1 MSSNNQKYSV
11 GSIALAEPY
20 FDYVHTL
27 PLVTFSDVKNTVELA
42 LVYNSQIAT
51 DDYSNIAGG
60 YKFNLQKMLEFD
72 QQSGQVLYLVDANG
86 LKVVCNP
93 ATNQTA
99 SSATVYALNDDSH
112 RILRR
117 ITSGFELEYPDY
129 SKEYFDST
137 GKQTSSFDKY
147 GEEIFRFV
155 YNGNWLS
162 SIIYRPEVST
172 SYKVL
177 SFTPNSQNRIASITY
192 LANGTPFSVGTFAYT
207 SSGLSLS
214 HYSGV
219 NYVCGYNSTDS
230 IYTAF
235 STENNSLIKTT
246 NTQSYSCCKTQ
257 YTYSN
262 IFGYNKQRY
271 KLDIAYSIGS
281 GDTKKDQVIYDLI
294 DYYDNNE
301 IKMMEIT
308 DFYGDKT
315 RIQYVNH
322 HPCFEYE
329 IKDNEDEMFNEDGV
343 YLGNVRIQKNE
354 DTSGVIFS
362 GEQHF
367 TIDCCRDHYRG
378 WRLEFDE
385 AVPESEFTKEAVV
398 VGWMKWCE
406 PYEFD
411 FIINNGDPY
420 AVNIEAAD
428 KWHYFCVPF
437 KNTWRE
443 IDVWAG
449 NVGRPET
456 KDVRILFVDKNITRN
471 RTKITNASAS
481 IEFDLSASTFKNTPA
496 TGNEISGMKV
506 TGQDLLRYMINRKK
520 NQHTNEFYYD
530 NGRSVITNVGNI
542 QVVDSAGNATS
553 FSQDFVLTNSY
564 IRDVDT
570 LNEKHIFNTEGI
582 FLVIEKESALSPYK
596 KIDRYNEYLDHTVEI
611 TNVTGNQAD
620 DVVKMI
626 MHNDD
631 HLVDYVITEGVS
643 SRTYTYD
650 SETNCTALVSEK
662 DEFNVVTTYTTD
674 PIWGVVTKATVGTLA
689 ETESI
694 YTEDGADLLTAKF
707 GANTTQNNLVY
718 QNGNVSSMQS
728 GGINYGFTYENGN
741 LKTVSKNGALLKTFA
756 YANNDKEVT
765 ATTNTSATASYNVQK
780 VVDDYGREVSL
791 SNLRAN
797 TYALYPHFDE
807 NGDHTNLGENGG
819 KNNSLETSTDL
830 TNNYVTYYGTVVDNT
845 KTIQRSVTKNGDTVV
860 STTNVEQ
867 DEIGRLKDKTF
878 TSSATGA
885 IRDTVAYATKAN
897 AWDTDNRVSVHTYS
911 IDGTLKANNQ
921 NTYDKLNRLVTKK
934 NRFIGIDFTK
944 TIEYN
949 KSRVQSVQDKIGTH
963 VDSDIEYSYD
973 ALGRITAEEDIA
985 ADTYKSYVY
994 DMAGRLVREN
1004 NSSLNKTYTYEYDS
1018 VGNVTS
1024 KKTHAYT
1031 TASTP
1036 GTATS
1041 TVAFSYDS
1049 THSDRLTS
1057 FGGKAITYDQ
1067 QGCPLTYDGKTYTWT
1082 RGKLTKIATGGA
1094 TLNPGI
1100 KAIVTPV
1107 SSESWTY
1114 TYNGNG
1120 QRTEKGYSYLPA
1132 IGQIPSYNYTTS
1144 STTKFTYDHSGRL
1157 VQESLTENYK
1167 NTSSLTTITKY
1178 LYDDSGIIGMVYDGT
1193 SYYFHRNIQ
1202 GDVVGVYNSAGTK
1215 VVGFTYDAYGNCTV
1229 SGDTSLAYRCKI
1241 RYRGYYFDT
1250 ETGLYWVQ
1258 TRYYNPE
1265 WCRWIS
1271 PDTLDYL
1278 DPETAHGLNLYA
1290 YCGNDPVNF
1299 TDPSGHFALI
1309 SFLIGLGIGAAIGAS
1324 LGAVSYTIGQAVD
1337 YARTGEFNWSWGGF
1351 VGSILGGAIGGA
1363 ITFATAGISGAFVK
1377 MAGAFLSGAAM
1388 SSSTMIGENV
1398 AGDASHSWLDVLV
1411 SSIISGCF
1419 SMASVGIMKK
1429 IKVPSLN
1436 AGRGSMSAVSSQ
1448 MYTKLRRQIIKR
1460 VSSKTFAKMF
1470 VVEAYNGTA
1479 GNIMDWIYS
1488 ISGAKESIL
1497 SCL

>member
-42 LVYNSQIAT
+42 LVYNSQIAAT
-51 DDYSNIAGG
+51 NYFNIADG
-60 YKFNLQKMLEFD
+60 YKLNLQKKIDETSTGLSLLD
-72 QQSGQVLYLVDANG
+72 SNG
-86 LKVVCNP
+86 LMIKCNP
-93 ATNQTA
+93 ATNQTT

-129 SKEYFDST
+129 SKEYFDSE

-147 GEEIFRFV
+147 GEEIFRFE
-155 YNGNWLS
+155 YES
-162 SIIYRPEVST
+162 SGELKSIAYRPEVGADYKKFEF
-172 SYKVL
+172 SY
-177 SFTPNSQNRIASITY
+177 SSNRLTTITY
-192 LANGTPFSVGTFAYT
+192 SANEEPFVIGTFVYSNT
-207 SSGLSLS
+207 GLTIQ

-219 NYVCGYNSTDS
+219 NYVCSYNSTDS
-230 IYTAF
+230 IYTVF
-235 STENNSLIKTT
+235 STESSSLIKTT

-257 YTYSN
+257 YAYSN
-262 IFGYNKQRY
+262 TSGYNKQRY

-281 GDTKKDQVIYDLI
+281 GDTNKDQVTYDLI

-506 TGQDLLRYMINRKK
+506 TGQDLLRYIINRKK

-542 QVVDSAGNATS
+542 QAVDSAGNATS

-807 NGDHTNLGENGG
+807 NGVHTNLGENGG

-830 TNNYVTYYGTVVDNT
+830 TNNYVTYYGTVVDNA

-911 IDGTLKANNQ
+911 IDGTLKASSS
-921 NTYDKLNRLVTKK
+921 NTYDALKRPITKR
-934 NRFIGIDFTK
+934 NNVIGVDFTK

-949 KSRVQSVQDKIGTH
+949 KSRVQYVQDKVGPRLDAD
-963 VDSDIEYSYD
+963 VEYFYD

-985 ADTYKSYVY
+985 ADTLKSYKY

-1004 NSSLNKTYTYEYDS
+1004 NSALNKTYTYEYDS

-1036 GTATS
+1036 GTATA
-1041 TVAFSYDS
+1041 TTAFSYDT
-1049 THSDRLTS
+1049 THPDRLTS

-1120 QRTEKGYSYLPA
+1120 QRTEKEYSYLPA

-1290 YCGNDPVNF
+1290 YCGDDPVNF
-1299 TDPSGHFALI
+1299 ADPSGHLGVFFTVLLATLAGATFGAFKGVAKQIYNGEQWNWDASSWDFKEIGKEILLGSATGFA
-1309 SFLIGLGIGAAIGAS
+1309 FGLGGVAGGIVKGSFQAITVAGKTLSVAQSVGFLLGTALTGNFVAGFAGYAIQNAGTSEKFNIGSGILEG
-1324 LGAVSYTIGQAVD
+1324 IGQAGKGLV
-1337 YARTGEFNWSWGGF
+1337 AFFAGGLYTASGF
-1351 VGSILGGAIGGA
+1351 WKVG
-1363 ITFATAGISGAFVK
+1363 K
-1377 MAGAFLSGAAM
+1377 
-1388 SSSTMIGENV
+1388 
-1398 AGDASHSWLDVLV
+1398 
-1411 SSIISGCF
+1411 
-1419 SMASVGIMKK
+1419 
-1429 IKVPSLN
+1429 
-1436 AGRGSMSAVSSQ
+1436 
-1448 MYTKLRRQIIKR
+1448 
-1460 VSSKTFAKMF
+1460 
-1470 VVEAYNGTA
+1470 
-1479 GNIMDWIYS
+1479 
-1488 ISGAKESIL
+1488 GAKNSPVGLVVRAFTKYLLTMTPNNLLEEL
-1497 SCL
+1497 F

>member
-51 DDYSNIAGG
+51 DDYFNIADG
-60 YKFNLQKMLEFD
+60 YKLNLQKKIDETSTGLFLLD
-72 QQSGQVLYLVDANG
+72 SNG
-86 LKVVCNP
+86 LMIKCNP

-129 SKEYFDST
+129 SKECFDSD

-147 GEEIFRFV
+147 GEEIFRFAH
-155 YNGNWLS
+155 NNSGELT
-162 SIIYRPEVST
+162 SIVYRPEVGAD
-172 SYKVL
+172 YKKL
-177 SFTPNSQNRIASITY
+177 EFEYSSNRLTTITY
-192 LANGTPFSVGTFAYT
+192 SANEEPFVIGTFVYSNT
-207 SSGLSLS
+207 GLTIQ

-219 NYVCGYNSTDS
+219 NYVCSYNSTDS
-230 IYTAF
+230 IYTVF
-235 STENNSLIKTT
+235 STESSSLIKTT

-257 YTYSN
+257 YAYSN
-262 IFGYNKQRY
+262 TSGYSKQRY

-294 DYYDNNE
+294 DYYENNE

-315 RIQYVNH
+315 RIQYENH

-329 IKDNEDEMFNEDGV
+329 IKENEDEMFNEDGV
-343 YLGNVRIQKNE
+343 YLGNVRIIDKEGING
-354 DTSGVIFS
+354 SVNLGN
-362 GEQHF
+362 GYA
-367 TIDCCRDHYRG
+367 TIDDCDTYFRG
-378 WRLEFDE
+378 WHLDFGEDEDSNLYTGE
-385 AVPESEFTKEAVV
+385 AVL
-398 VGWMKWCE
+398 VGWMKWHLPE
-406 PYEFD
+406 EID
-411 FIINNGDPY
+411 FMINNGGLCTACINVP
-420 AVNIEAAD
+420 N

-437 KNTWRE
+437 KNTQHY
-443 IDVWAG
+443 IDVYAG
-449 NVGRPET
+449 HVNFPET

-481 IEFDLSASTFKNTPA
+481 VEFDLSASTFKNTPA

-506 TGQDLLRYMINRKK
+506 TGQDLLWYMINRKK

-542 QVVDSAGNATS
+542 QAVDSAGNATS

-570 LNEKHIFNTEGI
+570 LNEKHIFTTEGI

-596 KIDRYNEYLDHTVEI
+596 KIDRYNEYLDHAVEI

-626 MHNDD
+626 MYNDD

-707 GANTTQNNLVY
+707 GANTTQNNLIY

-765 ATTNTSATASYNVQK
+765 AATNTSATASYNVKK

-807 NGDHTNLGENGG
+807 NGVHTNLGENGG
-819 KNNSLETSTDL
+819 KNCSLATSTDL
-830 TNNYVTYYGTVVDNT
+830 TNNYVTYYGTVVDNA

-911 IDGTLKANNQ
+911 IDGTLKASNS
-921 NTYDKLNRLVTKK
+921 NTYDALKRPITKR
-934 NRFIGIDFTK
+934 NNVIGVDFTK

-949 KSRVQSVQDKIGTH
+949 KSRVQYVQDKVGSRL
-963 VDSDIEYSYD
+963 DADIEYLYD
-973 ALGRITAEEDIA
+973 ALGRITAEEDIV
-985 ADTYKSYVY
+985 ADTSKSYVY

-1004 NSSLNKTYTYEYDS
+1004 NSALNKTYTYVYDS

-1036 GTATS
+1036 GTATA
-1041 TVAFSYDS
+1041 TTAFSYDT
-1049 THSDRLTS
+1049 THPDRLTS
-1057 FGGKAITYDQ
+1057 FGGKAITYNQ

-1082 RGKLTKIATGGA
+1082 RGKLTQISKGTIRTGKEVY
-1094 TLNPGI
+1094 TL
-1100 KAIVTPV
+1100 
-1107 SSESWTY
+1107 
-1114 TYNGNG
+1114 TYNGYG
-1120 QRTEKGYSYLPA
+1120 QRTEKRYSYIAPLIGSVPA
-1132 IGQIPSYNYTTS
+1132 EYVSNEATTY
-1144 STTKFTYDHSGRL
+1144 TYDNGGRL
-1157 VQESLTENYK
+1157 VKEHIVTTYNDLSTEVHD
-1167 NTSSLTTITKY
+1167 IHY
-1178 LYDDSGIIGMVYDGT
+1178 LYDDSGIIGMVKDGT

-1202 GDVVGVYNSAGTK
+1202 GDVTGVYNSSGTK
-1215 VVGFTYDAYGNCTV
+1215 LVTFKYDAYGNCTV
-1229 SGDTSLAYRCKI
+1229 SGDTSFAQYCKI
-1241 RYRGYYFDT
+1241 RYRGYYFDA

-1271 PDTLDYL
+1271 PDSIGYL
-1278 DPETAHGLNLYA
+1278 DPETAHGLNLYL
-1290 YCGNDPVNF
+1290 YCGNDPVNYV
-1299 TDPSGHFALI
+1299 DPSGQFGLVIALLLTGLFAGMTVGGVKAYSDAKESGATDSQLAWETI
-1309 SFLIGLGIGAAIGAS
+1309 KGI
-1324 LGAVSYTIGQAVD
+1324 
-1337 YARTGEFNWSWGGF
+1337 F
-1351 VGSILGGAIGGA
+1351 VGGAIGLSAAGA
-1363 ITFATAGISGAFVK
+1363 IVAAGAAIAGAAGVISGATSLAYVTFGG
-1377 MAGAFLSGAAM
+1377 MAVTKAFAIGALAFNLTA
-1388 SSSTMIGENV
+1388 
-1398 AGDASHSWLDVLV
+1398 
-1411 SSIISGCF
+1411 
-1419 SMASVGIMKK
+1419 
-1429 IKVPSLN
+1429 
-1436 AGRGSMSAVSSQ
+1436 
-1448 MYTKLRRQIIKR
+1448 
-1460 VSSKTFAKMF
+1460 F
-1470 VVEAYNGTA
+1470 VVAPLYGK
-1479 GNIMDWIYS
+1479 S
-1488 ISGAKESIL
+1488 IDGIEYGGSTTSVNPPGEGPIHPGYKTSSLLTLKNQLNRIFGGQQ
-1497 SCL
+1497 

>member
-11 GSIALAEPY
+11 GSIALADPY

-51 DDYSNIAGG
+51 SNYFNIADG
-60 YKFNLQKMLEFD
+60 YKLNLQKKIVETSTGLSLLD
-72 QQSGQVLYLVDANG
+72 SNG
-86 LKVVCNP
+86 LMIKCNP

-99 SSATVYALNDDSH
+99 YSATVYALNDDSH

-129 SKEYFDST
+129 SKECFDSN

-177 SFTPNSQNRIASITY
+177 SFTPNSQNRIATITY

-219 NYVCGYNSTDS
+219 NYVCSYNSTDS

-257 YTYSN
+257 YAYSN

-362 GEQHF
+362 GKQHF

-411 FIINNGDPY
+411 FIVNNGDPY

-570 LNEKHIFNTEGI
+570 LNEKHIFNSEVT
-582 FLVIEKESALSPYK
+582 FWVIEKESALSTYK
-596 KIDRYNEYLDHTVEI
+596 KIDKYNEYLDHIVEI

-626 MHNDD
+626 MYNDD
-631 HLVDYVITEGVS
+631 HLVDYVTTDDVS
-643 SRTYTYD
+643 SRIYTYD
-650 SETNCTALVSEK
+650 SETNRTTLVSET

-718 QNGNVSSMQS
+718 QNGSVSSMQS

-765 ATTNTSATASYNVQK
+765 AATNTSATASYNVKK

-807 NGDHTNLGENGG
+807 NGVHTNLGENGG
-819 KNNSLETSTDL
+819 KNCSLATSTDL
-830 TNNYVTYYGTVVDNT
+830 TNNYVTYYGTVVDNA

-897 AWDTDNRVSVHTYS
+897 AWDTDNRVSVHTYC
-911 IDGTLKANNQ
+911 IDGTLKASNS
-921 NTYDKLNRLVTKK
+921 NTYDTLKRPITKR
-934 NRFIGIDFTK
+934 NNVIGVDFTK

-949 KSRVQSVQDKIGTH
+949 KSRVQNVQDR
-963 VDSDIEYSYD
+963 VSSRLDADIVYLYD
-973 ALGRITAEEDIA
+973 ALGRITAEEDMA
-985 ADTYKSYVY
+985 ADTLKSYVY

-1004 NSSLNKTYTYEYDS
+1004 NSALNKTYTYEYDS
-1018 VGNVTS
+1018 VGNVIS

-1031 TASTP
+1031 TASIP
-1036 GTATS
+1036 STAT
-1041 TVAFSYDS
+1041 TTTNFSYDT
-1049 THSDRLTS
+1049 THPDRLTS

-1067 QGCPLTYDGKTYTWT
+1067 QGCPLTYDDKTYSWT
-1082 RGKLTKIATGGA
+1082 RGKLTQIAFGVDVSR
-1094 TLNPGI
+1094 
-1100 KAIVTPV
+1100 AITPIV
-1107 SSESWTY
+1107 PVLSSKRWDY

-1120 QRTEKGYSYLPA
+1120 QRTQKKYTYHPPLGNESLYDYVASKTT
-1132 IGQIPSYNYTTS
+1132 NY
-1144 STTKFTYDHSGRL
+1144 TYDHSGRL
-1157 VQESLTENYK
+1157 VKELTTTVSK
-1167 NTSSLTTITKY
+1167 NSGTTTSSIVY
-1178 LYDDSGIIGMVYDGT
+1178 LYDDSGIIGMVKDGT
-1193 SYYFHRNIQ
+1193 SYYFYRNIQ
-1202 GDVVGVYNSAGTK
+1202 GDVVGVYNSSGTK
-1215 VVGFTYDAYGNCTV
+1215 LVTFKYDAYGNCTV
-1229 SGDTSLAYRCKI
+1229 SGDANFAQYCKI
-1241 RYRGYYFDT
+1241 RYRGYYFDA

-1278 DPETAHGLNLYA
+1278 DPETTHGLNLYA

-1299 TDPSGHFALI
+1299 TDPSGHLAFFILTAI
-1309 SFLIGLGIGAAIGAS
+1309 IGAAIGVGITA
-1324 LGAVSYTIGQAVD
+1324 AVD
-1337 YARTGEFNWSWGGF
+1337 YADNKQFDLHWGWYLGAGLLGALIGAGIGMAVSYSATGTIAADIRWISAFNKASRGDLSKLVKLSTKNPSGKGVSLGRYINKKSPLNYINVAKSNNLTYFDMGKYYNIAQNKGISTAVNKLFLEQQSALGKTFYLTSTSFEGVYAWEI
-1351 VGSILGGAIGGA
+1351 SILRTLG
-1363 ITFATAGISGAFVK
+1363 SL
-1377 MAGAFLSGAAM
+1377 LSM
-1388 SSSTMIGENV
+1388 
-1398 AGDASHSWLDVLV
+1398 
-1411 SSIISGCF
+1411 
-1419 SMASVGIMKK
+1419 
-1429 IKVPSLN
+1429 
-1436 AGRGSMSAVSSQ
+1436 
-1448 MYTKLRRQIIKR
+1448 
-1460 VSSKTFAKMF
+1460 
-1470 VVEAYNGTA
+1470 
-1479 GNIMDWIYS
+1479 
-1488 ISGAKESIL
+1488 
-1497 SCL
+1497 